1 MFCFLLG
8 FYFLYVMLINI
19 KLSIISSI
27 VKINKI
33 KKEIKFKNKINYHWD
48 NWPVLCDLL
57 TVDNFC
63 RKFLLLLSCNV
74 CVTNSELFL
83 FDQSFYLL
91 PWSFSLNFIFNTS
104 QLFIFIFYYLLNY
117 LCFNP
122 IRDFEIVK
130 RLMMYL
136 LPFIVD
142 IFK

>member
-8 FYFLYVMLINI
+8 FYFLYVLLINI

-27 VKINKI
+27 VEINNI
-33 KKEIKFKNKINYHWD
+33 KKEMKFKNKINYHWD
-48 NWPVLCDLL
+48 NWPVLWDLL

-63 RKFLLLLSCNV
+63 QKFLLLLSCNV

-117 LCFNP
+117 LCFNS

-136 LPFIVD
+136 LRFIVD
-142 IFK
+142 